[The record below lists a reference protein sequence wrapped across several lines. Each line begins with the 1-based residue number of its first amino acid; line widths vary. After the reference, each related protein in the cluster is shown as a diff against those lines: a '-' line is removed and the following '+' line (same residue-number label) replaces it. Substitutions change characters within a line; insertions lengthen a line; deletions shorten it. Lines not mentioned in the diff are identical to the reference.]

1 MVIFNLK
8 FNLFIYV
15 YDLFYILLYK
25 FDFKSFYMYYE
36 IGKIMNEK

>member
-1 MVIFNLK
+1 MVLFNLK
-8 FNLFIYV
+8 FNLFI

-36 IGKIMNEK
+36 IGKLMNEK